1 MAQLSIKKTLA
12 KILPSLAEVLP
23 SIDYSTTEK
32 KIGTWI
38 DGKPIYRKALNPYST
53 KNYAANEVN
62 TINIGVNIDTLIR
75 FDVMT
80 VGNSSANREVNKYVI
95 PGRYTKS
102 SQTVTIEATTNYGT
116 NATYVI
122 LEYTKA

>member
-1 MAQLSIKKTLA
+1 MAQLNIKKTLA

-38 DGKPIYRKALNPYST
+38 DGKPIYRKALNPYGT
-53 KNYAANEVN
+53 KSYATSEVN
-62 TINIGVNIDTLIR
+62 TINIGVNVDTLIR

-102 SQTVTIEATTNYGT
+102 SQTVTIECTTNYGT
-116 NATYVI
+116 NATYII